1 MPWPT
6 LALSL
11 VVLVLLRQPII
22 SGLFSLAETC
32 SFDWGTYRG
41 TLRLLR
47 VIRLLGPDVPMRRML
62 HQLSVHAHEA
72 LGDTARAVEGARRL
86 ANEARAVGDWGLAN
100 TAINTFI
107 NAGLYQEALEVERGW
122 EPQAEPDEEWGLAQL
137 NLTEALYN
145 LGDWTAASERLRA
158 VEEVASGESLLR
170 HALLLQRAWIL
181 AHTGRGED
189 ALATLESL
197 NLQCL
202 PRVYWSEVAFAR
214 ASVLLALRRF
224 EEAGA
229 RAREGLVLA
238 RRASSTRNGLFLL
251 GRISLEAGRLEEAMR
266 HFEAGAAHPYQGQG
280 GGGLLAWGD
289 CLERLGQGAR
299 AREAWR
305 LVLERDPQSAA
316 AREAASRPG
325 MASTGGEAATR

>member
-1 MPWPT
+1 MPWLT
-6 LALSL
+6 LVLSL
-11 VVLVLLRQPII
+11 MVLVLLRQPII

-32 SFDWGTYRG
+32 SFDWGAYRG
-41 TLRLLR
+41 TLRLIR
-47 VIRLLGPDVPMRRML
+47 TIRLLGADVPMRRML

-72 LGDTARAVEGARRL
+72 LGDTARAVEGARLL
-86 ANEARAVGDWGLAN
+86 AKEARAVEDWGLAN

-122 EPQAEPDEEWGLAQL
+122 EPQEEPDEEWGLVQL
-137 NLTEALYN
+137 NLAEAHYN

-158 VEEVASGESLLR
+158 VEAVASGESLLR
-170 HALLLQRAWIL
+170 HALLVQRVWIQ

-189 ALATLESL
+189 ALTTLEAL

-202 PRVYWSEVAFAR
+202 PRVYWSEVAFTR

-224 EEAGA
+224 DEAEA
-229 RAREGLVLA
+229 RAREGLALA

-251 GRISLEAGRLEEAMR
+251 GRISLEAGRLEDASR
-266 HFEAGAAHPYQGQG
+266 HFEAGVVHPYQGQG
-280 GGGLLAWGD
+280 GGALLAWGD

-325 MASTGGEAATR
+325 IASAEGETATS